1 MKNIL
6 IGFFAI
12 CIFILSALGI
22 SMVSGK
28 SIRQNELDS
37 MVSGA
42 VEDTIKLLVE
52 TDAYAVKD
60 EKQFVTDQIQ
70 NALIGGDSKSVYQV
84 NVYGVSK
91 EKGFIDVEV
100 IEKYPQ
106 PFKPGKV
113 SVRKTA
119 MVEDY
124 EQDSNVG
131 ANIYYTVTFRTKGEL
146 LKQYS
151 VSLNTLI
158 PVSMIPEGYTEWI
171 YNGKAFTP
179 EEIATIAVKQDM
191 TITGVK

>member
-42 VEDTIKLLVE
+42 VEDTMKLLVE
-52 TDAYAVKD
+52 TDAIKD

-70 NALIGGDSKSVYQV
+70 NALISGDSKSVYQV
-84 NVYGVSK
+84 SVYDVSK

-100 IEKYPQ
+100 IERYPQ

-119 MVEDY
+119 VIEDFG
-124 EQDSNVG
+124 EEIKEND
-131 ANIYYTVTFRTKGEL
+131 IYYTVTFRTKGEL

>member
-42 VEDTIKLLVE
+42 VEDTMKLLVE

-70 NALIGGDSKSVYQV
+70 NALISGDSKSVYQV
-84 NVYGVSK
+84 NVYDVSK

-100 IEKYPQ
+100 IEQYPQ

-119 MVEDY
+119 VIEDFG
-124 EQDSNVG
+124 EEIKEND
-131 ANIYYTVTFRTKGEL
+131 IYYTVTFRTKGEL

>member
-42 VEDTIKLLVE
+42 VEDTMKLLVE

-70 NALIGGDSKSVYQV
+70 NALISGDSKSVYQV
-84 NVYGVSK
+84 SVYDVSK

-100 IEKYPQ
+100 IERYPQ

-119 MVEDY
+119 VIEDFG
-124 EQDSNVG
+124 EEIKEND
-131 ANIYYTVTFRTKGEL
+131 IYYTVTFRTKGEL

>member
-42 VEDTIKLLVE
+42 VEDTMKLLVE
-52 TDAYAVKD
+52 TDTYAIKD

-70 NALIGGDSKSVYQV
+70 NALISGDSKSVYQV
-84 NVYGVSK
+84 SVYDVSK

-100 IEKYPQ
+100 IERYPQ

-119 MVEDY
+119 VIEDFG
-124 EQDSNVG
+124 EEIKEND
-131 ANIYYTVTFRTKGEL
+131 IYYTVTFRTKGEL

>member
-42 VEDTIKLLVE
+42 VEDTMKLLVE
-52 TDAYAVKD
+52 TDAYAIKD

-70 NALIGGDSKSVYQV
+70 NALISGDSKSVYQV
-84 NVYGVSK
+84 SVYDVSK

-100 IEKYPQ
+100 IERYPQ

-119 MVEDY
+119 VIEDFG
-124 EQDSNVG
+124 EEIKEND
-131 ANIYYTVTFRTKGEL
+131 IYYTVTFRTKGEL

-179 EEIATIAVKQDM
+179 EEIATIEVKQDM

>member
-42 VEDTIKLLVE
+42 VEDTMKLLVE

-70 NALIGGDSKSVYQV
+70 NALISGDSQSVYQV
-84 NVYGVSK
+84 NVYDVSK

-100 IEKYPQ
+100 IERYPQ

-119 MVEDY
+119 VIEDFG
-124 EQDSNVG
+124 EEIKEND
-131 ANIYYTVTFRTKGEL
+131 IYYTVTFRTKGEL

>member
-42 VEDTIKLLVE
+42 VEDTMKLLVE

-70 NALIGGDSKSVYQV
+70 NALISGDSKSVYQV
-84 NVYGVSK
+84 NVYDVSK

-100 IEKYPQ
+100 IERYPQ

-119 MVEDY
+119 VIEDFG
-124 EQDSNVG
+124 EEIKEND
-131 ANIYYTVTFRTKGEL
+131 IYYTVTFRTKGEL

>member
-42 VEDTIKLLVE
+42 VEDTMKLLVE
-52 TDAYAVKD
+52 TDAYAIKD

-70 NALIGGDSKSVYQV
+70 NALISGDSKSVYQV
-84 NVYGVSK
+84 SVYDVSK

-100 IEKYPQ
+100 IERYPQ

-119 MVEDY
+119 VIEDFG
-124 EQDSNVG
+124 EEIKEND
-131 ANIYYTVTFRTKGEL
+131 IYYTVTFRTKGEL

-158 PVSMIPEGYTEWI
+158 PASMIPEGYTEWI

>member
-42 VEDTIKLLVE
+42 VEDTMKLLVE
-52 TDAYAVKD
+52 TDAYAIKD

-70 NALIGGDSKSVYQV
+70 NALISGDSKSVYQV
-84 NVYGVSK
+84 SVYDVSK

-100 IEKYPQ
+100 IERYPQ

-119 MVEDY
+119 VIEDFG
-124 EQDSNVG
+124 EEIKEND
-131 ANIYYTVTFRTKGEL
+131 IYYTVTFRTKGEL

>member
-42 VEDTIKLLVE
+42 VEDTMKLLVE

-70 NALIGGDSKSVYQV
+70 NALISGDSKSVYQV
-84 NVYGVSK
+84 NVYDVSK

-100 IEKYPQ
+100 IERYPQ

-119 MVEDY
+119 LVESHLKESKDR
-124 EQDSNVG
+124 D
-131 ANIYYTVTFRTKGEL
+131 IYYTVTFRTKGEL

>member
-42 VEDTIKLLVE
+42 VEDTMKLLVE

-70 NALIGGDSKSVYQV
+70 NALISGDSKSVYQV
-84 NVYGVSK
+84 NVYDVSK

-100 IEKYPQ
+100 IERYPQ

-113 SVRKTA
+113 GVRKTA
-119 MVEDY
+119 LVESHLKESKDR
-124 EQDSNVG
+124 D
-131 ANIYYTVTFRTKGEL
+131 IYYTVTFRTKGEL

>member
-42 VEDTIKLLVE
+42 VEDTMKLLVE
-52 TDAYAVKD
+52 TDAYAIKD

-70 NALIGGDSKSVYQV
+70 NALISGDSKSVYQV
-84 NVYGVSK
+84 NVYDVSK

-100 IEKYPQ
+100 IERYPQ

-119 MVEDY
+119 VIEDFG
-124 EQDSNVG
+124 EEIKEND
-131 ANIYYTVTFRTKGEL
+131 IYYTVTFRTKGEL

>member
-6 IGFFAI
+6 FGFFAI

-42 VEDTIKLLVE
+42 VEDTMKLLVE

-70 NALIGGDSKSVYQV
+70 NALISGDSKSVYQV
-84 NVYGVSK
+84 NVYDVSK

-100 IEKYPQ
+100 IERYPQ

-119 MVEDY
+119 VIEDFG
-124 EQDSNVG
+124 EEIKEND
-131 ANIYYTVTFRTKGEL
+131 IYYTVTFRTKGEL